1 MEDQRIIIVNKNIT
15 SFTSADDSRVF
26 FTSSSQEAAS
36 HLISSNAGIIEFVG
50 GDGTFSAS
58 LNDVLAIDPDFL
70 NGKLVKIHPQGSGN
84 DRINSLSELHKQ
96 KKTYSRAPLNM
107 AGKISPDKIITD
119 DYLLAIIN
127 GEHKRYVF
135 NAAGIGLD
143 SQTLLEYEKLRHS
156 MLPST
161 LRYFGAATTAI
172 YKLNGYKGLV
182 KYNDNDRPPE
192 MAEPVMFLFM
202 LGKYF
207 GGGMPINSRL
217 VNNDGL
223 FESLILSRGTNLK
236 LFRSLI
242 AISLLK
248 QSQYHNPVVNYIPP
262 SPYLQLDVLSS
273 DKFYFESD
281 GEVLFRNNNPVEI
294 KSIEITVA
302 GKIQYLM
309 D

>member
-1 MEDQRIIIVNKNIT
+1 MEDQKIIIVNKNIT
-15 SFTSADDSRVF
+15 SFTSEDDSRVF
-26 FTSSSQEAAS
+26 LTSSSKEAAS
-36 HLISSNAGIIEFVG
+36 HLIRSSARIIEFVG
-50 GDGTFSAS
+50 GDGTFSAT
-58 LNDVLAIDPDFL
+58 LNDVLAVDPDFL
-70 NGKLVKIHPQGSGN
+70 NGKLIKIQPQGSGN
-84 DRINSLSELHKQ
+84 DRIKSLSELRKREEPFNPESQ
-96 KKTYSRAPLNM
+96 ANNGNSGDA
-107 AGKISPDKIITD
+107 KIITD
-119 DYLLAIIN
+119 DYLMATIN

-156 MLPST
+156 MLPPT
-161 LRYFGAATTAI
+161 LRYFGAASIAI
-172 YKLNGYKGLV
+172 NKLNGYKGLV
-182 KYNDNDRPPE
+182 KYGGTGHPTE

-236 LFRSLI
+236 LFRSLF

-248 QSQYHNPVVNYIPP
+248 QPQYHNPVVRYIPP
-262 SPYLQLDVLSS
+262 APFIQLDVLSS

-281 GEVLFRNNNPVEI
+281 GEILVHNNKPVEI
-294 KSIEITVA
+294 KRIEVSVA
-302 GKIQYLM
+302 GKIKYLL